1 MESTFVFLTAF
12 PLIFSPVKAIH
23 HIGFFLP
30 RRTPAGKC
38 VLARLCELCAAHGI
52 SYYDIEEIK
61 DGRYCIDDGTDLALC
76 LGGDGTML
84 SLVNQAAAQDVP
96 LAAINMGHL
105 GFLSSCSKEQLELL
119 IDCIADST
127 YEIDERTMLEISLYN
142 AENQL
147 LKGPFIALNEV
158 SLMRAQSGKMIDLEV
173 RLDAK
178 EFNRYHADGVLVAT
192 PTGSSAYSLSAGG
205 PLIWP
210 GAGVVCLTPIC
221 PHSLTNRSVVMP
233 DSVDISLHPCVR
245 RGRDRESLIYSMDG
259 RNAHP
264 ISLNEYLL
272 VRRASHSL
280 KLLSLPKSD
289 YATRLR
295 MKLGW

>member
-1 MESTFVFLTAF
+1 
-12 PLIFSPVKAIH
+12 VKAIR
-23 HIGFFLP
+23 HIGFFVP
-30 RRTPAGKC
+30 RHTRACLLMLDK
-38 VLARLCELCAAHGI
+38 LSNLCASHSI
-52 SYYDIEEIK
+52 SYYNIERIDE
-61 DGRYCIDDGTDLALC
+61 DGRYRIDEGTDLALC
-76 LGGDGTML
+76 LGGDGTLL

-105 GFLSSCSKEQLELL
+105 GFLSSCRKDQLEPL
-119 IDCIADST
+119 ITCIVDSN
-127 YEIDERTMLEISLYN
+127 YEIDERTMLEVSKYN
-142 AENQL
+142 AKNEL
-147 LKGPFIALNEV
+147 MVGPHIALNEV
-158 SLMRAQSGKMIDLEV
+158 SLMRAQSGKMIDVEV
-173 RLDAK
+173 RLDGK

-233 DSVDISLHPCVR
+233 NSVDISMHPRVR
-245 RGRDRESLIYSMDG
+245 RGRVRESLIYSMDG

-264 ISLNEYLL
+264 IALNEYLI

-280 KLLSLPKSD
+280 KLLNLPKSD
-289 YATRLR
+289 YALRLR